1 MVIPEFYTSVWTS
14 KYIYNLELTL
24 TSAVWFMTKKTI
36 RANKKIKQGSI
47 EILLYYFKGSFILFL
62 LNLWRFIAPVYDWI
76 VNNAGL
82 KRTRIDKA

>member
-36 RANKKIKQGSI
+36 RVGANKKIKQGSI
-47 EILLYYFKGSFILFL
+47 EKLLYYFKGSFILFC
-62 LNLWRFIAPVYDWI
+62 WTFE
-76 VNNAGL
+76 GL
-82 KRTRIDKA
+82 